1 MSQNDLVERLFNG
14 HRNMWIETTGQV
26 ILLKAQLDINTEKVA
41 QLEAALLQKDEE
53 ITNLKKKIEA
63 LRAPKPAP
71 QAQEQIQK

>member
-1 MSQNDLVERLFNG
+1 
-14 HRNMWIETTGQV
+14 MWIETTGQV

>member
-1 MSQNDLVERLFNG
+1 VLAVMFTLTVEFAVIVNAAAF
-14 HRNMWIETTGQV
+14 ETNAPDN
-26 ILLKAQLDINTEKVA
+26 KYAFKSA
-41 QLEAALLQKDEE
+41 